1 MKAFIIRLDG
11 NSLSEQLADDVF
23 KSALAVDLEP
33 EFFSA
38 INRTNVD
45 EFLDSQNITVAKDK
59 KMLEPGTRGCFA
71 SHYSLWLK
79 CIDLDEPI
87 VILEH
92 DAILLKPVKKLLRK
106 TIDVCHLDP
115 YNPYSNSYN
124 DDVTIDNGVGIQD
137 YENAR
142 DKEKRITGKYFR
154 GAYGY
159 ILKPQGAQK
168 LVEFVKNWGAFTADR
183 TICENAVYLQCSLSS
198 HVRLHPFFKN
208 SQTIKQFCTR
218 TDNGKS

>member
-23 KSALAVDLEP
+23 SSAKSVGLEP
-33 EFFSA
+33 SFISA
-38 INRTNVD
+38 INKDNVA
-45 EFLDSQNITVAKDK
+45 EFLDFHNITVAKDK
-59 KMLEPGTRGCFA
+59 KMSQPGTRGCFA
-71 SHYSLWLK
+71 SHYSLWMK
-79 CIDLDEPI
+79 AIEINEPI

-92 DAILLKPVKKLLRK
+92 DGILLRPIDKLLKK

-115 YNPYSNSYN
+115 YDPYSTSYN
-124 DDVTIDNGVGIQD
+124 EDVIIDNGIGVQD

-168 LVEFVKNWGAFTADR
+168 LVDFVKEWGAFTADR
-183 TICENAVYLQCSLSS
+183 TICENAVHLQCSISS

-218 TDNGKS
+218 VENGKS

>member
-23 KSALAVDLEP
+23 KSALDVNLEP

-45 EFLDSQNITVAKDK
+45 EFLDFHNITVAKDK
-59 KMLEPGTRGCFA
+59 KMREPGTRGCFA

-79 CIDLDEPI
+79 TIELNEPI

-92 DAILLKPVKKLLRK
+92 DAILLRPVDRILRL

-115 YNPYSNSYN
+115 YNPYSSSYN
-124 DDVTIDNGVGIQD
+124 NDVSIDNGIGIQD
-137 YENAR
+137 YDQTR
-142 DKEKRITGKYFR
+142 DKAKRITGRYFR

-159 ILKPQGAQK
+159 ILKPKGAQK
-168 LVEFVKNWGAFTADR
+168 LVDFVKEWGAFTADR
-183 TICENAVYLQCSLSS
+183 TICENAVYLQCSVSS

-208 SQTIKQFCTR
+208 SETIKQFCTR